1 MKKLYAILAI
11 ALLSVSAASALEVI
25 DFEGVPQDYWYF
37 GGAVNLGS
45 YYSGV
50 TFGPT
55 TYILETE
62 IYGYNDASYP
72 PHSPVSVAV
81 SISDPQIR
89 ADFTGGSVSHVG
101 VWYTAGGGNGL
112 FLEGYDAGGVML
124 ASSSGPDN
132 TGTTSFLE
140 INAAGI
146 AYAIIH
152 DSGDFFTIDD
162 FEYTPESTATQVG
175 TWSAV
180 KALY

>member
-1 MKKLYAILAI
+1 MKKLYAILAL

-25 DFEGVPQDYWYF
+25 DFEGIPQDYWYF

-55 TYILETE
+55 TYILETQ

-81 SISDPQIR
+81 SISDPNIR
-89 ADFTGGSVSHVG
+89 ADFTTGTVSHVG
-101 VWYTAGGGNGL
+101 VWYTSGAGTGL
-112 FLEGYDAGGVML
+112 YLEGYDAGNNLV
-124 ASSSGPDN
+124 ASTWGADN
-132 TGTTSFLE
+132 TGTNSFLE
-140 INAAGI
+140 INGAGI

-175 TWSAV
+175 TWSDV